1 MLHIA
6 LEIEINCL
14 QGIKLKKI
22 FFVSSNYKVV
32 FYEKGGR
39 RNQFLNSYGALVA
52 SIKTGLSK
60 KYY

>member
-1 MLHIA
+1 MCDTPPGLYGKYMKK
-6 LEIEINCL
+6 IN
-14 QGIKLKKI
+14 KKKI

>member
-1 MLHIA
+1 LFT
-6 LEIEINCL
+6 
-14 QGIKLKKI
+14 GDKVKKI

-60 KYY
+60 KYF